1 MSVLIKGMDMPE
13 TCMDCP
19 FKGFDRAGGRG
30 NICTID
36 ESITLHA
43 VLDGVDVKF
52 IRMGDCPLVE
62 VVHCKDCTYME
73 RGVKDSNE
81 VWCCWHDSRM
91 MESDFCSRGIKE
103 QGDGNETH

>member
-1 MSVLIKGMDMPE
+1 MSILIKGMDLPE
-13 TCMDCP
+13 SCWRCP
-19 FKGFDRAGGRG
+19 F
-30 NICTID
+30 CLTID
-36 ESITLHA
+36 PDTYRCIPTGQEFESTFKAIDHI
-43 VLDGVDVKF
+43 VC
-52 IRMGDCPLVE
+52 DCPLVE